1 MDGGPRG
8 EALHVKELNVTRTGR
23 TAAAC
28 GLLFVCVNLLP
39 ELAAG
44 GGTEEAIQIGLP
56 RTLFRDLPDSMLT
69 TVGGPFKSLMKAQV
83 GMAGNINHLPDAM
96 TVAAQLDSGQMHLGV
111 FQGFE
116 FAWVKAKYPNL
127 EPLVVC
133 VPRFNDIRACLAVNA
148 NSKAQTLA
156 DLKGGKLAI
165 PLGTRGHVVLFLDK
179 LRAAEACGENICQIT
194 KPAYS
199 EDALDDVIDGG
210 LDAALVDGAAFANFQ
225 ANKPG
230 RAQRLRLLAQSD
242 PFPPAVIA
250 YKKGGIDP
258 ATLQK
263 CEAGLINAEKNQ
275 QAVVILRMMKL
286 RGFESVPTN
295 YDQLLKKSAE
305 TYPAPDLQPAS
316 FHK

>member
-28 GLLFVCVNLLP
+28 GLLFLCVNLLP
-39 ELAAG
+39 ELAVG
-44 GGTEEAIQIGLP
+44 GGTDDAIQIGLP
-56 RTLFRDLPDSMLT
+56 RTLFRDIPDSMLT
-69 TVGGPFKSLMKAQV
+69 TAAGPFKNLMKAQV

-96 TVAAQLDSGQMHLGV
+96 TVAAQLDGGQMHLGV

-116 FAWVKAKYPNL
+116 FAWVKAKYPSL

-133 VPRFNDIRACLAVNA
+133 VPRYSDIRACLVVRAD
-148 NSKAQTLA
+148 SKARTLA
-156 DLKGGKLAI
+156 DLKDGKLAI

-199 EDALDDVIDGG
+199 EDALDDVVDGG
-210 LDAALVDGAAFANFQ
+210 IEAALVDAAAFANFQ
-225 ANKPG
+225 SNKPG
-230 RAQRLRLLAQSD
+230 RSQRLRLLAQSD

-250 YKKGGIDP
+250 YKRGGID
-258 ATLQK
+258 AVTLQK
-263 CEAGLINAEKNQ
+263 CQTGLINAEKNQ
-275 QAVVILRMMKL
+275 QAVVVLRMMKL
-286 RGFESVPTN
+286 RGFETVPAN

-305 TYPAPDLQPAS
+305 SYPAPDLQPAS

>member
-1 MDGGPRG
+1 
-8 EALHVKELNVTRTGR
+8 
-23 TAAAC
+23 
-28 GLLFVCVNLLP
+28 
-39 ELAAG
+39 
-44 GGTEEAIQIGLP
+44 
-56 RTLFRDLPDSMLT
+56 
-69 TVGGPFKSLMKAQV
+69 
-83 GMAGNINHLPDAM
+83 MAGNINHLPDAM